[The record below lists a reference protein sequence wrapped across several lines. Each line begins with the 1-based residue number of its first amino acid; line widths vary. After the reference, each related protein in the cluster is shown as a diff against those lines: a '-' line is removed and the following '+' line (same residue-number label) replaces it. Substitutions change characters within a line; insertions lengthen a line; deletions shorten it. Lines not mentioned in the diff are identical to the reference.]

1 MRKAVPTSSS
11 IKKGFTPEKPSTSS
25 NISNEEQHQQHQQ
38 QPHIVGAD
46 VPILPSTSTF
56 TLSGKDDKSEK
67 LKKKAKNFLD
77 ERQKTKSRA
86 QSLWSF
92 IGKK

>member
-1 MRKAVPTSSS
+1 MRKAAPSSS
-11 IKKGFTPEKPSTSS
+11 IKKGFTGHSDKPNNTS
-25 NISNEEQHQQHQQ
+25 NISIEEHH
-38 QPHIVGAD
+38 GLGLD

-56 TLSGKDDKSEK
+56 TLSSKDDKPEK

-77 ERQKTKSRA
+77 ERQKIKSRA

-92 IGKK
+92 IGKDTR